1 MTVNDKWGDNHVGDP
16 VDRAASW
23 ADLLPAVMVLIAGLI
38 GIVLVTLLTASVP
51 GQYLVIAR
59 PGLDQADVL
68 DLVYRANGGVLGFGG
83 LSNIAIVAS
92 DDPGFKQT
100 VIAGGALFVLPSP
113 RLLGCFS
120 PVEGLSHEF

>member
-1 MTVNDKWGDNHVGDP
+1 MVDKRGYNQAGRLA
-16 VDRAASW
+16 DRAAGW
-23 ADLLPAVMVLIAGLI
+23 PDILPA
-38 GIVLVTLLTASVP
+38 IVLLVAGIFGIAAVTLWVASVP
-51 GQYLVIAR
+51 GQYLVITR
-59 PGLDQADVL
+59 PGLGQADVL

-92 DDPGFKQT
+92 DDPAFKQT

-120 PVEGLSHEF
+120 PVGKASS